1 MKYSVIK
8 NKNQY
13 ENYMVELEK
22 LLDLNPLDGT
32 EESEEKELLL
42 FLVEAYEKENF
53 KIEETSAIE
62 TIKFIIEQ
70 NDLKQKDLIPIF
82 GAQSRVSEILSGKR
96 SLSNTM
102 IENLNELF
110 KIPYELLHRAKKEV
124 SEKLKKSND
133 IINIDD
139 VEIHKSGSK
148 LVLTR
153 RKKYGKNSNQLTG
166 RDLMNL
172 INERQKHK

>member
-42 FLVEAYEKENF
+42 FLIEGYEKENF
-53 KIEETSAIE
+53 IIEETSAIE
-62 TIKFIIEQ
+62 AIKFIIEQ
-70 NDLKQKDLIPIF
+70 NDLKQKDLAPIF

-96 SLSNTM
+96 PLSNTM
-102 IENLNELF
+102 IENLNERF
-110 KIPYELLHRAKKEV
+110 KIPYELLHKAKKEV
-124 SEKLKKSND
+124 SEKLKKGKE

-139 VEIHKSGSK
+139 VEICQRGNKFV
-148 LVLTR
+148 LVRLKNHSLNKNKVT
-153 RKKYGKNSNQLTG
+153 GKELLNTI
-166 RDLMNL
+166 RD
-172 INERQKHK
+172 KHK